1 MSGRPTPQAFA
12 LATLLAWCLFLGI
25 VCDRLE
31 LLVAA
36 VPLAMGFLS
45 AARGTRSP
53 RFDFAQTV
61 SGSRVAEGGRVTV
74 RARLHAADAL
84 PMTEILSLVPRQ
96 LTLVSDTN
104 RTVQTVEAGGSA
116 DSSFELECPARGRFD
131 LGTALLRLW
140 DRSGLRVGER
150 RLAEA
155 AEVAVYPGV
164 ERLRHVPQPL
174 RTQSSFGNYVSARVG
189 EGIEPGELRPFA
201 PGDRVRHIN
210 WRATARR
217 GELYVTRFQEERN
230 ADIVLLLD
238 ALSDCGAPPRSSLDL
253 GVRAAAALAH
263 AYLARKDR
271 VGFIEYGGF
280 LRWISPGA
288 GRRQAEAV
296 AEALLPAA
304 THFSYVAPRLD
315 RLPPRI
321 LPANALVI
329 ALSPLL
335 DARFTDALADLV
347 ARGFDVILVAISPV
361 EATRGSVARSTV
373 DDLALRLWALEWR
386 AKLNALKRH
395 GVRAVEWDGAVPLEA
410 VLSGLTRIRPV
421 GVGRP

>member
-12 LATLLAWCLFLGI
+12 LATLFAWCLFLG
-25 VCDRLE
+25 VLCDRLE

-36 VPLAMGFLS
+36 LPLAMGFLS
-45 AARGTRSP
+45 AACGVRRR
-53 RFDFAQTV
+53 RFGLAQTV
-61 SGSRVAEGGRVTV
+61 SGSRLAEGGQVTV
-74 RARLHAADAL
+74 HVRLEAADAL
-84 PMTEILSLVPRQ
+84 PIAEILSLVPRQ
-96 LTLVSDTN
+96 LGVASGNN
-104 RTVQTVEAGGSA
+104 RTAQTIEAGGSA
-116 DSSFELECPARGRFD
+116 DWSFDLDCPARGRFD

-140 DRSGLRVGER
+140 DRSGLRIVEH
-150 RLAEA
+150 RLTQEAEI
-155 AEVAVYPGV
+155 AVYPGV

-174 RTQSSFGNYVSARVG
+174 RTQSSFGNYVSPRVG
-189 EGIEPGELRPFA
+189 EGIEPGDLRPFA

-230 ADIVLLLD
+230 ADVVLLLD
-238 ALSDCGAPPRSSLDL
+238 ALSDSGASPRSSLDL

-280 LRWISPGA
+280 LRWIGPGT

-335 DARFTDALADLV
+335 DERFTDALADLV

-361 EATRGSVARSTV
+361 EVTRRSLAGSTV
-373 DDLALRLWALEWR
+373 DDLACRLWALEWR
-386 AKLNALKRH
+386 AKLTALKRH
-395 GVRAVEWDGAVPLEA
+395 GVRAVEWDGVAPLEA
-410 VLSGLTRIRPV
+410 VLSGLARTRR
-421 GVGRP
+421 GWVGRS

>member
-1 MSGRPTPQAFA
+1 MIGRPTPQAFA
-12 LATLLAWCLFLGI
+12 LGTLLAWCLFLG
-25 VCDRLE
+25 VLCDRLE

-36 VPLAMGFLS
+36 LTLAMGFLC
-45 AARGTRSP
+45 AARGVGSP
-53 RFDFAQTV
+53 RFDLAQTV
-61 SGSRVAEGGRVTV
+61 SGSRLAEGGRVTV
-74 RARLHAADAL
+74 DVRLQAADAL
-84 PMTEILSLVPRQ
+84 PVAEILSLVPRQ
-96 LTLVSDTN
+96 LTLAAGNN
-104 RTVQTVEAGGSA
+104 RTVETVEAGRSA
-116 DSSFELECPARGRFD
+116 DWSFELECPARGRFD
-131 LGTALLRLW
+131 LGTAFLRLW
-140 DRSGLRVGER
+140 DRSGLRVAER
-150 RLAEA
+150 RLAEEA
-155 AEVAVYPGV
+155 AVGVYPGV

-189 EGIEPGELRPFA
+189 EGIEPGDLRPFA
-201 PGDRVRHIN
+201 PGDRMRHIN

-230 ADIVLLLD
+230 ADVVLLLD

-253 GVRAAAALAH
+253 AVRAAAALAH
-263 AYLARKDR
+263 AYLWRKDR

-280 LRWISPGA
+280 LRWITPGT

-335 DARFTDALADLV
+335 DERFTGALADLV

-361 EATRGSVARSTV
+361 EATRRSLYGSTV
-373 DDLALRLWALEWR
+373 DDLACRLWALEWR

-395 GVRAVEWDGAVPLEA
+395 GVRAAEWDGAAPLEA
-410 VLSGLTRIRPV
+410 ALSGLARIRPR
-421 GVGRP
+421 GVGRS